1 MKIKDHT
8 SDNKSIEDLQEQ
20 IESLTRCVNQL
31 VIEQDKLKREVN
43 QRNEQDRRR
52 KGATEDTTKKNQ
64 SSRKKSTKLDI
75 GDTVRV
81 ISTHKNRNG
90 TIGKITGYRGSTQ
103 FIVTSSQEAETLAD
117 REFAVWKS
125 NVVAVHLSTNKQAH

>member
-1 MKIKDHT
+1 MFSLVSENDIMSDVPPRKKDAINLK
-8 SDNKSIEDLQEQ
+8 SYEGMLYNFYLDNAISAL
-20 IESLTRCVNQL
+20 LTKN
-31 VIEQDKLKREVN
+31 
-43 QRNEQDRRR
+43 
-52 KGATEDTTKKNQ
+52 NQ
-64 SSRKKSTKLDI
+64 SSRPKKSTKLDI